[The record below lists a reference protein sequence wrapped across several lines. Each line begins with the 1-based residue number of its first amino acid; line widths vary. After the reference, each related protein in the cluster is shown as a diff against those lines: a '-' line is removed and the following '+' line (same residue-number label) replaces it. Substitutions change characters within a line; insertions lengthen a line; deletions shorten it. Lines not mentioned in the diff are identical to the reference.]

1 MIREFPHIYRDVAM
15 EGSLADLTRQA
26 ITSAM
31 RDSDRSRYSKDKMIG
46 VSDIGTCREYARRM
60 ILNEPWSDEQDDY
73 MAAFIGTAVGDH
85 LEKAALANG
94 SVSSAQ
100 GTVVVDLDVRGYR
113 ISIPGHSDIVG
124 DNFVADFKGLDID
137 TPIPT
142 PSGWTTMGGLS
153 VGDTVFDAYGLP
165 VKVIHASEVKSLR
178 CYEVTFANGH
188 KIVCDEEHYWYVQRS
203 FRGAPEVVQIGDLTT
218 SDRAPV
224 AMSLVTDPTELPVDP
239 WMLGYWIGNGH
250 RRQAMVSCHADD
262 AEQVS
267 DIAKRLGYTGLLR
280 RDKRG
285 SNAATVSLG
294 SSVDRKRSA
303 GGEFLSDGGRFIDD
317 LRRLG
322 IHEVKAIPS
331 DYLRA
336 AIPQRVRLLQGL
348 MDSDGTWNT
357 ARRRAVFTTTV
368 KDIADGV
375 AELAR
380 SLGQR
385 VQTHSHSA
393 SGYGKVTE
401 AHIVEWTPTFN
412 PFRLWRKAQKVVL
425 ASEKSRAH
433 QHKVISIKE
442 VPSRPTRCI
451 GVDSPT
457 STYLAG
463 EAMIPTHNT
472 KSGLGVV
479 RREGPSRQQV
489 FQITLYA
496 KALIDGGVL
505 NDDCTVA
512 LIFIDRSGDDPDPV
526 VFAWQ
531 YDTTIVDEIIQWLD
545 DVIYAVENG
554 EEASKDQPRDW
565 CFKACPYATSCR
577 GFDTDVTGLV
587 EDPTVLDAIEV
598 YREANATIRAA
609 EKDKKSAMS
618 VLTGVAG
625 STGKDIVRWI
635 TIPGGYVGY
644 DRAEYQRIDIRP
656 IKKGSK

>member
-113 ISIPGHSDIVG
+113 VSIPGHSDIVG
-124 DNFVADFKGLDID
+124 DNFVADFK
-137 TPIPT
+137 
-142 PSGWTTMGGLS
+142 S
-153 VGDTVFDAYGLP
+153 
-165 VKVIHASEVKSLR
+165 
-178 CYEVTFANGH
+178 
-188 KIVCDEEHYWYVQRS
+188 
-203 FRGAPEVVQIGDLTT
+203 
-218 SDRAPV
+218 
-224 AMSLVTDPTELPVDP
+224 
-239 WMLGYWIGNGH
+239 
-250 RRQAMVSCHADD
+250 
-262 AEQVS
+262 
-267 DIAKRLGYTGLLR
+267 
-280 RDKRG
+280 
-285 SNAATVSLG
+285 
-294 SSVDRKRSA
+294 
-303 GGEFLSDGGRFIDD
+303 
-317 LRRLG
+317 
-322 IHEVKAIPS
+322 
-331 DYLRA
+331 
-336 AIPQRVRLLQGL
+336 
-348 MDSDGTWNT
+348 
-357 ARRRAVFTTTV
+357 
-368 KDIADGV
+368 
-375 AELAR
+375 
-380 SLGQR
+380 
-385 VQTHSHSA
+385 
-393 SGYGKVTE
+393 
-401 AHIVEWTPTFN
+401 
-412 PFRLWRKAQKVVL
+412 
-425 ASEKSRAH
+425 
-433 QHKVISIKE
+433 
-442 VPSRPTRCI
+442 
-451 GVDSPT
+451 
-457 STYLAG
+457 
-463 EAMIPTHNT
+463 

-618 VLTGVAG
+618 VLAGVAG

-635 TIPGGYVGY
+635 TIPGGHVEY